1 MIRKV
6 IQLPVLAIMLITSVA
21 WAKGYVVKSPGGQV
35 QVTVTVG
42 SDVKWV
48 VSFNGKEILSPS
60 AVSMTILDGPVLG
73 LDPQVIGESETK
85 TSQQLFPVVPAKNSI
100 IGDHYRQLTLK
111 FKGDYALQF
120 RVYDD
125 AAAYRFVT
133 SFREQIK
140 IKAEQIQFNLAGDY
154 NVWFPREDSF
164 FSHQERAYEYR
175 MVSDIPDEH
184 FSSIPALVDLGNG
197 RRMLITESDLVDYP
211 GLWLKGTGKNSF
223 NAIFPHYPRKQ
234 KKESDRDIKPDDIAD
249 YIAVT
254 EGARSFPW
262 RLLVLAKD
270 DLALLKNETVF
281 KLASPCQL
289 KDTSWI
295 KPGKVAWDWWNA
307 WNVFGDDVSFKAGI
321 NTETYKYYVDFAAK
335 YGIEY
340 VILDEGWSSTE
351 DLLKVRDGLDMDQLS
366 VYAKEKNV
374 GLILWMLWWPLENQL
389 EPALKKFRQWGVKGL
404 KVDFM
409 QRDDQLMVDYYH
421 RIAKA
426 AAGYEMLVDYHGAYK
441 PAGLR
446 RMYPNVITREGVIGQ
461 EWTKWSGQSNPKHNV
476 TLPFIRMVAGPM
488 DYTPGAMDNA
498 QKDKFKPVYGN
509 PMSLGT
515 RCHQLAMYV
524 IYESPLQMLCD
535 TPSKYYRDP
544 QCTEFIA
551 KIPTVWDQTYALD
564 GKVGSYVM
572 MGRKSGD
579 EYYIGAMTDWNPREL
594 DLDLSFL
601 PSGKW
606 TMEIFQDGP
615 NACKDGTDYRR
626 LIKVLTNADKMKLK
640 LAVGGGW
647 AARVFKAK

>member
-6 IQLPVLAIMLITSVA
+6 IQLLVLAIVLIASVA
-21 WAKGYVVKSPGGQV
+21 RAKGYVVKSPGGQV
-35 QVTVTVG
+35 QVIVTVG

-48 VSFNGKEILSPS
+48 VSFNGIEILSPS

-85 TSQQLFPVVPAKNSI
+85 TSQQLFPVVPVKNRI
-100 IGDHYRQLTLK
+100 ISDHYRQLTLK

-120 RVYDD
+120 RAYDD

-133 SFREQIK
+133 SLREQIK
-140 IKAEQIQFNLAGDY
+140 IKAEQIQFNFAGDY

-175 MVSDIPDEH
+175 MASDIPDEH
-184 FSSIPALVDLGNG
+184 FCSTPSLVDLGNG
-197 RRMLITESDLVDYP
+197 RKMLITESDLIDYP

-254 EGARSFPW
+254 EGTRSFPW

-270 DLALLKNETVF
+270 DLALLNNETVF

-295 KPGKVAWDWWNA
+295 KPGRVAWDWWNA
-307 WNVFGDDVSFKAGI
+307 WNVFGEDVSFKAGI
-321 NTETYKYYVDFAAK
+321 NTETYKYYIDFAAK

-351 DLLKVRDGLDMDQLS
+351 DLLRVRDGLDMDQLS

-374 GLILWMLWWPLENQL
+374 GLILWMLWYPLDNQL
-389 EPALKKFRQWGVKGL
+389 EPALKKFKEWGVKGL

-461 EWTKWSGQSNPKHNV
+461 EWTKWSGQAHPKHNV

-498 QKDKFKPVYGN
+498 QKDKFKPVNGN

-524 IYESPLQMLCD
+524 IFESPLQMLCD

-551 KIPTVWDQTYALD
+551 KIPTVWDQT
-564 GKVGSYVM
+564 VM

-615 NACKDGTDYRR
+615 GAFEDGTDYRK
-626 LIKVLTNADKMKLK
+626 LIKVVTNADKMKLK
-640 LAVGGGW
+640 LTTGGGW
-647 AARVFKAK
+647 AARVFQTK